1 MAKRIVRE
9 ATVGFRGLAVRFYP
23 GDQYVTIT
31 NNSISNVGVTM
42 PYTDWRNLI
51 DLACWTDDEYVSREE
66 PDDR

>member
-9 ATVGFRGLAVRFYP
+9 ATVGFRGMTVTFSPEYQSVTLANGNLSVPF
-23 GDQYVTIT
+23 
-31 NNSISNVGVTM
+31 

>member
-9 ATVGFRGLAVRFYP
+9 ATVGFRGMVAEFDPKYQTVTLAN
-23 GDQYVTIT
+23 GGALVTF
-31 NNSISNVGVTM
+31 

>member
-9 ATVGFRGLAVRFYP
+9 ATVGFRGMT
-23 GDQYVTIT
+23 VTFDPETQRVTVGSGSYIT
-31 NNSISNVGVTM
+31 VDF

-51 DLACWTDDEYVSREE
+51 DLACWTDDEYVSRGE